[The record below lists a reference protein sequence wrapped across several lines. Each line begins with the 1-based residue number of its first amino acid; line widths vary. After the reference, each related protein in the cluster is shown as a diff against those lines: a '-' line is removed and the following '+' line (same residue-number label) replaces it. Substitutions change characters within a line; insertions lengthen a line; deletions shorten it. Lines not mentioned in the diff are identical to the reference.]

1 MIEKSLKDYRE
12 HFGEN
17 YPLMIV
23 GHKTDKEIVERIKYC
38 IEHDEK
44 EVEPEYKDGFDY

>member
-1 MIEKSLKDYRE
+1 MEEALKRYYE

-23 GHKTDKEIVERIKYC
+23 GHKTDKEIIEDIERC
-38 IEHDEK
+38 IESNEK
-44 EVEPEYKDGFDY
+44 AEEPKYEDDVDY